1 MWAQKDCFREKMV
14 SELVLVILTCFQLTL
29 TVDPAAFN
37 YVDLKDRQP
46 DDVPQRWYRSL
57 HAPAARYLVDEGQ
70 SNLSSFSPS
79 LRRHSNVITL

>member
-1 MWAQKDCFREKMV
+1 MWAQEDCFREKMV

-46 DDVPQRWYRSL
+46 DDVPQRWYRSIQ
-57 HAPAARYLVDEGQ
+57 APAARYLVDEGQ
-70 SNLSSFSPS
+70 YRFSPVS
-79 LRRHSNVITL
+79 QETQ